1 MPHSKQI
8 FFDPDRKR
16 WRRLRWVLDTSV
28 IVITLL
34 GVFFVATIIRG
45 SSVPG
50 VLLPGVKK
58 PYHALKE
65 SQKRKPPRRQNTH
78 RKTKRPASQV
88 VLNSDEGIRGA
99 FYVQWD
105 AASFASL
112 KEYYPQIDLLF
123 PEWMH
128 VLTADGKLQAVTELN
143 TLYDVMDSKGKPR
156 PVDER
161 VMPFLKGEKAV
172 TEVLPLVNNFDPLR
186 NEWQPDITAK
196 FMADPAARQRFRTE
210 LMNFL
215 ATDQYKGLTL
225 DIEAFPES
233 SRGDYHA
240 LVQELYGDL
249 HAKGLKLYIAVPVND
264 KTFDYSAIAQISDGL
279 ILMNYDQ
286 HYPGGD
292 SGPVAG
298 QDWFLKNLQDAL
310 KVIPREKIIC
320 AVGNYG
326 YDWAMKKGQKKGTPP
341 ASVHTVSVQDA
352 WLEAEDAETD
362 VNFDDDA
369 MNPHFAYLDDSD
381 VRHDVWFLD
390 GVTLLNQMRAAHSLG
405 IYTFALW
412 RLGSEDR
419 SLWAV
424 WDKPFE
430 ATAPAKLGTVPPGQD
445 VDIEGQGEVLRIAS
459 RPASGERTITVDP
472 NTNLVSDEVFKTM
485 PSPYEVDMYGGT
497 SQKKVAI
504 TFDDGPDPTWTPR
517 ILDVLKEKNVKATFF
532 LIGLEVEKYPSI
544 AKRIYKEGH
553 EIGNHT
559 FTHPDISNISKR
571 YFEVELN
578 LTERLFEGKLGVK
591 PVLFRP
597 PYSIDQEPDTADQ
610 VRPLELSQDMGFI
623 TVGDKIDPND
633 WRENPRRSA
642 DEIVAD
648 VFANLPPCQP
658 GNLSCGN
665 IILLHDGGGNRNQT
679 VKALGTMIDGLRARG
694 YEIVPVSDLLGKTR
708 AEVMPPLSTNERWA
722 AWVDGL
728 SFGMFGLVS
737 SFIIFVFFVG
747 DVLMSGRLV
756 LVGTLAIFDRFH
768 RRKSTFDPNY
778 QPAVAVLV
786 PAYNEAKVIE
796 RTVRSVLDSDYQN
809 LRVIVIDDG
818 SKDATLEVTRAAFQK
833 EIAAGRVTVLTK
845 PNSGKADA
853 LNFGLEQVTE
863 ELFVGIDADTLV
875 APDAISKLVPHFSN
889 PRVAAMAGNA
899 KVGNRV
905 NLWTRWQ
912 ALEYITSQNF
922 ERRALNT
929 LNAVS
934 VVPGAIGAWRTAPVR
949 AAGGYQHDTVAED
962 ADLTMALLQAGYWVN
977 YEDRALAYT
986 EAPTKANGLMRQRFR
1001 WSFGIMQAV
1010 WKHRAAVKQKGAL
1023 GWVAI
1028 PNMVIFQILLPLVSP
1043 FIDIMFVAGAAIYF
1057 VDKYRHPESAN
1068 PADFHKLVVY
1078 FALFMVIDFIA
1089 STIAFTLERQ
1099 RPGGKRD
1106 FLLLG
1111 HVWLQRF
1118 AYRQLFSLVLIKT
1131 LKRAMEGGGFAWDK
1145 LERTA
1150 SVRQPIAVR
1159 REREAH

>member
-1 MPHSKQI
+1 MPQSKQI
-8 FFDPDRKR
+8 FYDANRKR
-16 WRRLRWVLDTSV
+16 WRRLRLILDASV
-28 IVITLL
+28 IAVTLL
-34 GVFFVATIIRG
+34 VILFVATVIRG
-45 SSVPG
+45 SSVPS
-50 VLLPGVKK
+50 LNLPEVKK
-58 PYHALKE
+58 PYHALKDN
-65 SQKRKPPRRQNTH
+65 QKRKPQRHANTH
-78 RKTKRPASQV
+78 RKTKTPASQV

-128 VLTADGKLQAVTELN
+128 VLTADGRLQAVTEAN
-143 TLYDVMDSKGKPR
+143 TLYDVMDDQGKPR
-156 PVDER
+156 PVDDK
-161 VMPFLKGEKAV
+161 VMPFLKGEKAQM
-172 TEVLPLVNNFDPLR
+172 EVLPLVNNFDPVK
-186 NEWQPDITAK
+186 NEWRPEVTAQ
-196 FMADPAARQRFRTE
+196 FMGDAAARQRFRSE
-210 LMNFL
+210 LDRFL
-215 ATDQYKGLTL
+215 STDQYRGITL

-233 SRGDYHA
+233 SRGDYHT
-240 LVQELYGDL
+240 LVQELYSDL
-249 HAKGLKLYIAVPVND
+249 HARGLKLYIAVPVND
-264 KTFDYSAIAQISDGL
+264 KTFDYAGIANVSDGL

-292 SGPVAG
+292 PGPVAG
-298 QDWFLKNLQDAL
+298 QEWFLKNLQDAL
-310 KVIPREKIIC
+310 KVIPKEKIIC
-320 AVGNYG
+320 AIGNYG
-326 YDWAMKKGQKKGTPP
+326 YDWAMKKGQAKGTPP
-341 ASVHTVSVQDA
+341 AAIHNVSVQEA
-352 WLEAEDAETD
+352 WLEAEEASTD

-369 MNPHFAYLDDSD
+369 MNPHFAYLDENE

-390 GVTLLNQMRAAHSLG
+390 GVTALNQMRSAHALG
-405 IYTFALW
+405 IDTFALW

-430 ATAPAKLGTVPPGQD
+430 ASAPQKLDTVPPGQD
-445 VDIEGQGEVLRIAS
+445 VDIEGQGEILRIES
-459 RPASGERTITVDP
+459 KPQPGERTVTVDA
-472 NTNLVSDEVFKTM
+472 NHLVSDEIFKNM
-485 PSPYEVDMYGGT
+485 PSPYEVDMYG
-497 SQKKVAI
+497 SSPNKIAI
-504 TFDDGPDPTWTPR
+504 TFDDGPDPEWTPK
-517 ILDVLKEKNVKATFF
+517 ILDVLKEKNAPATFF
-532 LIGLEVEKYPSI
+532 LIGVEAEKYPGVTR
-544 AKRIYKEGH
+544 RIYNEGH

-610 VRPLELSQDMGFI
+610 VRPLELAQDLGYI
-623 TVGDKIDPND
+623 TIGDKIDPND
-633 WRENPRRSA
+633 WRDNPRRDAA
-642 DEIVAD
+642 DIVKD
-648 VFANLPPCQP
+648 VLDNLPPCQP
-658 GNLSCGN
+658 GNLACGN
-665 IILLHDGGGNRNQT
+665 IILLHDGGGDRRET
-679 VKALGTMIDGLRARG
+679 VKALPQIIDGIRARG
-694 YEIVPVSDLLGKTR
+694 YQVVPVSSLMNKTR
-708 AEVMPPLSTNERWA
+708 ADVMPPITTNERWA
-722 AWVDGL
+722 AWVDSL
-728 SFGMFGLVS
+728 NFSLFGVVS

-756 LVGTLAIFDRFH
+756 LVGALAIFDRFH
-768 RRKSTFDPNY
+768 RRKTMFDPGY
-778 QPAVAVLV
+778 CPGVAVLI
-786 PAYNEAKVIE
+786 PAYNEEKVIE
-796 RTVRSVLDSDYQN
+796 HTVRSVLDSYYAN
-809 LRVIVIDDG
+809 LRIIVIDDG
-818 SKDATLEVTRAAFQK
+818 SNDATLDVTRTAFQS
-833 EIAAGRVTVLTK
+833 EIAAGRVVVLTK

-853 LNFGLEQVTE
+853 LNYGLEQVTE
-863 ELFVGIDADTLV
+863 ELFVGIDADTV
-875 APDAISKLVPHFSN
+875 IAPDAVSYLVPHFSN
-889 PRVAAMAGNA
+889 PRVAAVAGNA

-934 VVPGAIGAWRTAPVR
+934 VVPGAVGAWRTTAVR

-986 EAPTKANGLMRQRFR
+986 EAPSTANGLMRQRFR
-1001 WSFGIMQAV
+1001 WSFGIMQSV
-1010 WKHRAAVKQKGAL
+1010 WKHRAAVRRKGAL

-1028 PNMVIFQILLPLVSP
+1028 PNMVIFQVLLPLVSP
-1043 FIDIMFVAGAAIYF
+1043 FIDIMFVVGAGLYF
-1057 VDKYRHPESAN
+1057 YNKHFHPESAN
-1068 PADFHKLVVY
+1068 PASFHRLVVY

-1099 RPGGKRD
+1099 QPGGKRD
-1106 FLLLG
+1106 FLLLA

-1131 LKRAMEGGGFAWDK
+1131 MKRAMEGRGFAWDK

-1150 SVRQPIAVR
+1150 TVRQPVGVP
-1159 REREAH
+1159 RERRAQ